1 MEGFTIVDAG
11 VGVIVLLSAVLAYSR
26 GFVRE
31 ALAIGGWVA
40 AAIAAFI
47 FAPQAQPLVQQIPVL
62 DRFLGDSCELSMIAA
77 FAVVL
82 ALTLVVASIF
92 IPLFASAVQRSAL
105 GGVDQALGFLF
116 GALRGL
122 VLVAVAFLVYERAL
136 AGSSI
141 PVVDNSRSAEIFQ
154 DFEARL
160 NEQMPADAPGWVVR
174 KYEELVSSCPATAT
188 PEADPAPAPEGGTGD
203 DSGAKTLTAPSS
215 GG

>member
-11 VGVIVLLSAVLAYSR
+11 VGVIILLSAVLAYSR

-31 ALAIGGWVA
+31 VLAIGGWVA
-40 AAIAAFI
+40 AAIAAFV

-62 DRFLGDSCELSMIAA
+62 DRFLGDSCELSMIAS

-105 GGVDQALGFLF
+105 GGIDQALGFLF
-116 GALRGL
+116 GALRGI

-141 PVVDNSRSAEIFQ
+141 PVVDNARSAEIFQ

-160 NEQMPADAPGWVVR
+160 NEQMPTDAPGWVVR
-174 KYEELVSSCPATAT
+174 KYEELVSSCAG
-188 PEADPAPAPEGGTGD
+188 ADIPLAPAEPSDDTGT
-203 DSGAKTLTAPSS
+203 GAKTLTAPSS